1 MKINWLRFY
10 HVYVCWDRSKNY
22 VSRSELIG
30 KALRISWALYWKH
43 TYMGHHR
50 DIMLRRGDINSLKFL
65 SNFPAGFPW
74 CDTESGHLKPSRRIT
89 LKCIL
94 MRKMAQIIRWHSH
107 FFFKN
112 LILTPVVWQS
122 IKLDLMDRFENI
134 KTYSLTWLLI
144 RRRQYAIYIWFIN
157 S

>member
-1 MKINWLRFY
+1 
-10 HVYVCWDRSKNY
+10 
-22 VSRSELIG
+22 
-30 KALRISWALYWKH
+30 
-43 TYMGHHR
+43 MGHHR

-65 SNFPAGFPW
+65 SNFPAGFPR
-74 CDTESGHLKPSRRIT
+74 CDTESDHLKPSRRIT

-94 MRKMAQIIRWHSH
+94 MRKMAQILRWHSH

-134 KTYSLTWLLI
+134 KTYSLTWLLVREWPMLCVFGSFNSLHLFI
-144 RRRQYAIYIWFIN
+144 FPLIHICYNFCKNMVHVIIN
-157 S
+157 SCLHKTFIAH

>member
-1 MKINWLRFY
+1 
-10 HVYVCWDRSKNY
+10 
-22 VSRSELIG
+22 
-30 KALRISWALYWKH
+30 
-43 TYMGHHR
+43 MGHHR

-65 SNFPAGFPW
+65 SNFPAGFPR

-134 KTYSLTWLLI
+134 KTYSLTWLLV
-144 RRRQYAIYIWFIN
+144 REWAYALCIWFIN
-157 S
+157 SLHLFIFPLIHICYNFCKNKVHVIISSCLHKTFIAH

>member
-1 MKINWLRFY
+1 
-10 HVYVCWDRSKNY
+10 
-22 VSRSELIG
+22 
-30 KALRISWALYWKH
+30 
-43 TYMGHHR
+43 MGHHR

-65 SNFPAGFPW
+65 SNFPAGFPR

-134 KTYSLTWLLI
+134 KTYSLTWLLVREWPMLCVFGSLIHYIYSYFYSYTFVTIFVKI
-144 RRRQYAIYIWFIN
+144 RYM
-157 S
+157 